1 MKPTIRH
8 MTGLA
13 IATTITALSWGT
25 AKPVL
30 ANQFDQQEV
39 NQNRFIAVAAPIG
52 QTRHQLLIL
61 EQISD
66 RRACWQENSS
76 SPTTVEPLLLNFDF
90 TGICGRSTDSN
101 GYSVRA
107 GGQDL
112 GLQFTLRVVRR
123 DNDLVLVAVADRDRS
138 LPQLEIGRA
147 NGVTNGFVKINLNPG
162 WRLARR
168 TFQGQPLGHIYL
180 THDQNLSTLIAQ
192 TPPRSPSPLPS
203 RPPAP
208 SPTPIP
214 APARPPAPAPT
225 PIPAPARP
233 PAPTPTPSPARPE
246 PLQQEYVYRVIVL
259 TRTTAQQDKL
269 RALVP
274 AAFRTVVNGD
284 EVMQAGLFRDRS
296 AAEELR
302 RQLRQEDL
310 RANVVRERNQPNIN
324 RPPAPSPAPSP
335 TRPSPPPPVP
345 TPVGNLPRIPAG
357 RVVIVIDPGHG
368 GSDPGAVGIGG
379 IEEEDIVLDISLQVS
394 SLLERQGAEVVL
406 TRTSDRTVE
415 LAPRVDL
422 AERSGADY
430 FVSIHANAA
439 TVNAN
444 GVETFYFSSGAD
456 LAQSIQDS
464 IIDSTGMIDRGIK
477 QARFFVL
484 TQTSMPS
491 VLVEVG
497 FVTGNQDVALLS
509 NSRFRSQMAE
519 AIARGILNYVQRR

>member
-1 MKPTIRH
+1 MKPTIH
-8 MTGLA
+8 HITGLA
-13 IATTITALSWGT
+13 IATTITALNMGV
-25 AKPVL
+25 AKPTL
-30 ANQFDQQEV
+30 AAQFDQQEV
-39 NQNRFIAVAAPIG
+39 NQNRFIAIASPIG

-61 EQISD
+61 EQISNHQT
-66 RRACWQENSS
+66 CWQENSG
-76 SPTTVEPLLLNFDF
+76 SPTTVEPLLLDFDF

-123 DNDLVLVAVADRDRS
+123 DNDLVLVAASDRDRS
-138 LPQLEIGRA
+138 LPQLEIGRT
-147 NGVTNGFVKINLNPG
+147 NGVTNGFIKINLNPG

-192 TPPRSPSPLPS
+192 TPSRSPSPTPLPS

-208 SPTPIP
+208 SPI
-214 APARPPAPAPT
+214 
-225 PIPAPARP
+225 
-233 PAPTPTPSPARPE
+233 PSPSRPSE
-246 PLQQEYVYRVIVL
+246 PLQQEYIYRVIVQ

-269 RALVP
+269 RELVP
-274 AAFRTVVNGD
+274 TAFRTVVNGD
-284 EVMQAGLFRDRS
+284 NVMQAGLFRDRNT
-296 AAEELR
+296 AEDLE
-302 RQLRQEDL
+302 RQLRREDL
-310 RANVVRERNQPNIN
+310 RATVVRERNQPNVSRPPSPSPSPN
-324 RPPAPSPAPSP
+324 RPSPQPSAPSP
-335 TRPSPPPPVP
+335 
-345 TPVGNLPRIPAG
+345 VGDLPRIPSG

-379 IEEEDIVLDISLQVS
+379 IEEEDVVLDISLQVS
-394 SLLERQGAEVVL
+394 SLLERQGAEVVM
-406 TRTSDRTVE
+406 TRTSSRTVE
-415 LAPRVDL
+415 LAPRVAL

-444 GVETFYFSSGAD
+444 GVETFYFSSGAG

-464 IIDSTGMIDRGIK
+464 IIDSTGMTDRGIK
-477 QARFFVL
+477 QARFYVL

-497 FVTGNQDVALLS
+497 FLTGNRDVTLLS
-509 NSRFRSQMAE
+509 NSRFRTQMAE